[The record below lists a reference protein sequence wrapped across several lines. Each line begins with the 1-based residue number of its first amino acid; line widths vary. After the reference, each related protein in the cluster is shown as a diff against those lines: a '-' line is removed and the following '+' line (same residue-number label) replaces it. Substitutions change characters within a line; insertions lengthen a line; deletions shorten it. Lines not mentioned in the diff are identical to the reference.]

1 MYEMRPYQLN
11 SKNAIYTEWNN
22 GNKKTLL
29 VLPTGCGKTVVFA
42 YVSKELVENGFRVLI
57 LAHRGEL
64 LQQAQDKLK
73 LAAGLDSALE
83 KGSSSSLGSPL
94 SITVASIQTLT
105 RESRLSQFSQDYF
118 QAIIV
123 DEAHHCLADSYRHI
137 LDHFPYAYVLGVTA
151 TPDRGDMRDLS
162 TYFDSVAYQY
172 SMAQAVKDGYLCPLR
187 VEYVNMEI
195 DISMVNL
202 ANGDYAAGGLGAALE
217 DYLEDIA
224 DAMVEKC
231 KGRKTVVFLP
241 LIKTSRKLCALLRK
255 RKMKAAEV
263 NGGSSD
269 RTKILQDFEKGKYD
283 VLCNSMLLTEGWDC
297 PSVDC
302 IIVLR
307 PTKIRSLYQQMVGRG
322 MRLFEGKKNLLLLD
336 FLWLSTKHNLC
347 RPADIVG
354 QNSEIADRIT
364 DILQKTDG
372 GMDLTEAAEKAERDA
387 IAEREQTLAAEL
399 KRIKTLSQYVDPAAY
414 AMSVGLYDLLEYA
427 PVFRWEK
434 APPTEK
440 QLNLLEKRGINTS
453 NIINAGLAAQLIDT
467 LIERQKA
474 GLATPKQ
481 IRCLEKYGF
490 THVGT
495 WRFEDANAM
504 ITNMANN
511 GWQVPSG
518 ITPAEYTPQQ

>member
-1 MYEMRPYQLN
+1 MFEMRPYQLEA
-11 SKNAIYTEWNN
+11 KNAIYTEWNN

-42 YVSKELVENGFRVLI
+42 YVSKELVQNGYRVLI

-64 LQQAQDKLK
+64 LQQAQDKLR

-83 KGSSSSLGSPL
+83 KAASTSLGSPL
-94 SITVASIQTLT
+94 SITVASVQTLT
-105 RESRLSQFSQDYF
+105 REDRLRQFSPEYF

-123 DEAHHCLADSYRHI
+123 DEAHHCLAASYRHI
-137 LDHFPYAYVLGVTA
+137 LDYFKYAYVLGVTA

-162 TYFDSVAYQY
+162 TYFDSLAYQY
-172 SMAQAVKDGYLCPLR
+172 SMADAVKDGYLCPLR
-187 VEYVNMEI
+187 VEYVKMEI
-195 DISMVNL
+195 DISMVSIS
-202 ANGDYAAGGLGAALE
+202 NGDYAAGGLGAALE

-224 DAMVEKC
+224 DAMIEKC

-241 LIKTSRKLCALLRK
+241 LVKTSKKLCRLLRD
-255 RKMKAAEV
+255 RKMKAVEV
-263 NGGSSD
+263 NGNSSD
-269 RTKILQDFEKGKYD
+269 RAEILQAFEKGQYN

-302 IIVLR
+302 VIVLR
-307 PTKIRSLYQQMVGRG
+307 PTKIRSLYQQMIGRG
-322 MRLFEGKKNLLLLD
+322 MRLAKGKQNLLLLD

-354 QNSEIADRIT
+354 KDSEIADRIT
-364 DILQKTDG
+364 KILQESDDPI
-372 GMDLTEAAEKAERDA
+372 DLTEAMQKAEKDA
-387 IAEREQTLAAEL
+387 MAEREQTLAAEL
-399 KRIKTLSQYVDPAAY
+399 ARIRRLAQYVDPAAY
-414 AMSVGLYDLLEYA
+414 AVSVGLYDLLEYA
-427 PVFRWEK
+427 PMFKWEK

-440 QLNLLEKRGINTS
+440 QLNLLEKRGINTE
-453 NIINAGLAAQLIDT
+453 NVMNAGLAAQLITT

-490 THVGT
+490 EHVGG
-495 WRFEDANAM
+495 WKFQDANDM
-504 ITNMANN
+504 ITKVANN
-511 GWQVPSG
+511 GWEVPKD
-518 ITPAEYTPQQ
+518 IIPTEYKPG